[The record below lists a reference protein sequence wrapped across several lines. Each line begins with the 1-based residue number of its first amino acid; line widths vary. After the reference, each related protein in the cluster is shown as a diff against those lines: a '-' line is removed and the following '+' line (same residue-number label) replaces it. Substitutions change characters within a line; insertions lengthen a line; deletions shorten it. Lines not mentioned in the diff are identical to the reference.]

1 MKGYITKIISNFSY
15 FENEWISNIDF
26 SVMKGLGNTEFYFVH
41 MYLYILLF
49 VLTQLLVQKNLNNIK
64 THRSKYRKAQ

>member
-26 SVMKGLGNTEFYFVH
+26 SVMKVLGNTEFYFVR

-49 VLTQLLVQKNLNNIK
+49 VLTQLLVQKNFE
-64 THRSKYRKAQ
+64 

>member
-26 SVMKGLGNTEFYFVH
+26 SVMKGLGNTEFYFVR

-49 VLTQLLVQKNLNNIK
+49 VLTQLLVQKNFE
-64 THRSKYRKAQ
+64 